1 MKEIIN
7 IVIYNSY
14 VDGKEIRKACIFY
27 NDGDV
32 KNVDYYDDGINAI
45 KEVLKREHITK
56 TEDFAKM
63 MNNKFFYTMS
73 EESLKENYNSF
84 LPQDEEVLLYKVNY
98 NGNSSYD
105 DFTSNFDN
113 EIEDEEL
120 AGEKIEYN
128 EDNFINNAGAKI
140 KEKLTENNYEG
151 LKIVGGVV
159 LGVALIAGVVYVS
172 KRCSK
177 QGTMIS
183 PTNTKVTTTNETE
196 QVNVNASEYPNIDDY
211 TYVLDSN
218 DNSLY
223 NDYTFAELLEVTN
236 NEFQKNSMV
245 NASSALVG
253 FNSVFA
259 KNYIE
264 SGHDIKAALSFD
276 EVVALQ
282 QAYNNYSIDEVRA
295 YFNGYEVNAVDMSNN
310 YKSATAQLIGA
321 YIIESKENPVDMTI
335 LIDSQEGRDFY
346 NRYHD
351 MYLAAKYAEG
361 EEQLRLVKEFY
372 DAVRKD
378 FPITEEVRT
387 EGISHREDHSKIK
400 DYQLA
405 VIPIIDAAERLFQN
419 LEIDYTLGNESED
432 LSNYDFMND
441 LGLCNH
447 VDDKYER
454 LETITLTSYED
465 KTNPSYEQYRNAIIA
480 ELVNSNEYVIDDAH
494 RELSNLRLFQ
504 QIINN
509 DPLWKHRNG
518 EYNGPSYSYY
528 ETTESYSWSD
538 SETVERTE
546 TTQET
551 KEIPSDKQKEVDD
564 QIQTEND
571 KARQEAEQAAEE
583 ERAREQAYEDQKAN
597 DIEKEIEEEEK
608 QLQEDINNANKTID
622 NNNKDTDESN
632 NKPVNENDFHGN
644 VDFDDNHSNN
654 NGDLDNSVEN
664 ITTDG
669 TAADIELPD
678 PNVTGKDFDNKSTT
692 TTYTTTIES
701 TESVTTYTEQVGE
714 NAYIEY
720 DQEYTKYDED
730 GNPVKAK
737 VRQLVRKRVK

>member
-14 VDGKEIRKACIFY
+14 VDGKKVRKTSIFY
-27 NDGDV
+27 NDGTV
-32 KNVDYYDDGINAI
+32 KNVDYYDDGIDAI
-45 KEVLKREHITK
+45 KEVLKREHVTK
-56 TEDFAKM
+56 VEELKEM

-73 EESLKENYNSF
+73 EEEFKEKYDSF
-84 LPQDEEVLLYKVNY
+84 LPQEENLLATVDYEAE
-98 NGNSSYD
+98 SYYE
-105 DFTSNFDN
+105 DFSEEEE
-113 EIEDEEL
+113 EIEEDNSTDNNL
-120 AGEKIEYN
+120 TLKEKITET
-128 EDNFINNAGAKI
+128 
-140 KEKLTENNYEG
+140 LTENDNEG
-151 LKIVGGVV
+151 LKILSTIALGAVIIGG
-159 LGVALIAGVVYVS
+159 LMYVS
-172 KRCSK
+172 TRCSK
-177 QGTMIS
+177 KGEIINS
-183 PTNTKVTTTNETE
+183 TNETTITPTPVQTNE
-196 QVNVNASEYPNIDDY
+196 TEYPNIDDY
-211 TYVLDSN
+211 TYVLNNN
-218 DNSLY
+218 DNDLY
-223 NDYTFAELLEVTN
+223 NDYTFAQLLEVTN
-236 NEFQKNSMV
+236 NEFQKNAMI
-245 NASSALVG
+245 NASSAITG
-253 FNSVFA
+253 FNSIFA

-276 EVVALQ
+276 EIVALQ
-282 QAYNNYSIDEVRA
+282 QAYNDYSIDEVRA
-295 YFNGYEVNAVDMSNN
+295 YFNGYEVNAVEMSNN

-372 DAVRKD
+372 DAVRED

-387 EGISHREDHSKIK
+387 EGISHSEDHSQVK

-405 VIPIIDAAERLFQN
+405 VIPMIDAAERIFRN
-419 LEIDYTLGNESED
+419 LEVDYTLGNESEY

-454 LETITLTSYED
+454 LETIMLSAYED
-465 KTNPSYEQYRNAIIA
+465 NTNPLYEQYRNAIIT

-518 EYNGPSYSYY
+518 EYNGSSYSYEEQSE
-528 ETTESYSWSD
+528 ETYYWSD
-538 SETVERTE
+538 SETVEYTE
-546 TTQET
+546 TET
-551 KEIPSDKQKEVDD
+551 SYAEIPSDEQQEVDE
-564 QIQTEND
+564 QINQENEQ
-571 KARQEAEQAAEE
+571 ARIEAEQAAEE
-583 ERAREQAYEDQKAN
+583 ERARQQAEEDQNAK
-597 DIEKEIEEEEK
+597 DIEKEIEEDEK
-608 QLQEDINNANKTID
+608 QLQEDINTANETI
-622 NNNKDTDESN
+622 NNNNSDNDYTNDT
-632 NKPVNENDFHGN
+632 PVNESDFNGD
-644 VDFDDNHSNN
+644 VDFDNNHSND
-654 NGDLDNSVEN
+654 NGDLDSSVEN

-669 TAADIELPD
+669 TGADVELPD
-678 PNVTGKDFDNKSTT
+678 PNKSGEEFDRKSVTMSYTATT
-692 TTYTTTIES
+692 QSIES
-701 TESVTTYTEQVGE
+701 VSGYTEQVGE

>member
-14 VDGKEIRKACIFY
+14 VDGKKVRKTSIFY
-27 NDGDV
+27 NDGTV
-32 KNVDYYDDGINAI
+32 KNVDYYDDGIDAI
-45 KEVLKREHITK
+45 KEVLKREHVTK
-56 TEDFAKM
+56 VEEFKEM

-73 EESLKENYNSF
+73 EEEFKEKYDSF
-84 LPQDEEVLLYKVNY
+84 LPQEENLLTTVDYEAE
-98 NGNSSYD
+98 SYYE
-105 DFTSNFDN
+105 DFSEEE
-113 EIEDEEL
+113 EIEEDNSTDNNL
-120 AGEKIEYN
+120 TLKEKITET
-128 EDNFINNAGAKI
+128 
-140 KEKLTENNYEG
+140 LTENDNEG
-151 LKIVGGVV
+151 LKILGSIALGVV
-159 LGVALIAGVVYVS
+159 LIGGLMYVS
-172 KRCSK
+172 TRCSK
-177 QGTMIS
+177 KGEIINS
-183 PTNTKVTTTNETE
+183 TNETTITPTPVQTDE
-196 QVNVNASEYPNIDDY
+196 TEYPNIDNY
-211 TYVLDSN
+211 TYVLNNN
-218 DNSLY
+218 DNDLY
-223 NDYTFAELLEVTN
+223 NDYTFAQLLEVTN
-236 NEFQKNSMV
+236 NEFQKNAMI
-245 NASSALVG
+245 NASSAITG
-253 FNSVFA
+253 FNSIFA

-276 EVVALQ
+276 EIVALQ
-282 QAYNNYSIDEVRA
+282 QAYNDYSIDEVRA
-295 YFNGYEVNAVDMSNN
+295 YFNGYEVNAVEMSNN
-310 YKSATAQLIGA
+310 YKSATTQLIGA

-372 DAVRKD
+372 DAVRED

-387 EGISHREDHSKIK
+387 EGISHSEDHSQVK

-405 VIPIIDAAERLFQN
+405 VIPMIDAAERIFQN
-419 LEIDYTLGNESED
+419 LEVDYTLGNESEY

-454 LETITLTSYED
+454 LETIMLSAYED
-465 KTNPSYEQYRNAIIA
+465 NTNPLYEQYRNAIIT

-518 EYNGPSYSYY
+518 EYNGSSYSYEEQSE
-528 ETTESYSWSD
+528 ETYYWSD
-538 SETVERTE
+538 SATVEHTE
-546 TTQET
+546 TATT
-551 KEIPSDKQKEVDD
+551 YAEIPSDEQQEVDE
-564 QIQTEND
+564 QINQENEQ
-571 KARQEAEQAAEE
+571 ARIEAEKAAEE
-583 ERAREQAYEDQKAN
+583 ERARQQAEENQNAK
-597 DIEKEIEEEEK
+597 DIEKEIEEDEK
-608 QLQEDINNANKTID
+608 QLQEDINNANETI
-622 NNNKDTDESN
+622 NNNNSDNDYTNDT
-632 NKPVNENDFHGN
+632 PVNESDFNGD
-644 VDFDDNHSNN
+644 VDFDNNHSND
-654 NGDLDNSVEN
+654 NGDLDSSVEN

-669 TAADIELPD
+669 TGADVELPD
-678 PNVTGKDFDNKSTT
+678 PNKSGEEFDRKSVTMSYTATT
-692 TTYTTTIES
+692 QSIES
-701 TESVTTYTEQVGE
+701 VSGYTEQVGE

>member
-14 VDGKEIRKACIFY
+14 VDGKKVRKTSIFY
-27 NDGDV
+27 NDGTV
-32 KNVDYYDDGINAI
+32 KNVDYYDDGIDAI
-45 KEVLKREHITK
+45 KEVLKREHVTK
-56 TEDFAKM
+56 VEELKEM

-73 EESLKENYNSF
+73 EEEFKEKYDSF
-84 LPQDEEVLLYKVNY
+84 LPQEENLLATVDYEAE
-98 NGNSSYD
+98 SYYE
-105 DFTSNFDN
+105 DFSEEEE
-113 EIEDEEL
+113 EIEEDNSTDNNL
-120 AGEKIEYN
+120 TLKEKITET
-128 EDNFINNAGAKI
+128 
-140 KEKLTENNYEG
+140 LTENDNEG
-151 LKIVGGVV
+151 LKILSTIALGAVIIGG
-159 LGVALIAGVVYVS
+159 LMYVS
-172 KRCSK
+172 TRCSK
-177 QGTMIS
+177 KGEIINS
-183 PTNTKVTTTNETE
+183 TNETTITPTPVQTNE
-196 QVNVNASEYPNIDDY
+196 TEYPNIDDY
-211 TYVLDSN
+211 TYVLNNN
-218 DNSLY
+218 DNDLY
-223 NDYTFAELLEVTN
+223 NDYTFAQLLEVTN
-236 NEFQKNSMV
+236 NEFQKNAMI
-245 NASSALVG
+245 NASSAITG
-253 FNSVFA
+253 FNSIFA

-276 EVVALQ
+276 EIVALQ
-282 QAYNNYSIDEVRA
+282 QAYNDYSIDEVRA
-295 YFNGYEVNAVDMSNN
+295 YFNGYEVNAVEMSNN

-372 DAVRKD
+372 DAVRED

-387 EGISHREDHSKIK
+387 EGISHSEDHSQVK

-405 VIPIIDAAERLFQN
+405 VIPMIDAAERIFQN
-419 LEIDYTLGNESED
+419 LEVDYTLGNEIEY

-454 LETITLTSYED
+454 LETIMLSAYED
-465 KTNPSYEQYRNAIIA
+465 NTNPLYEQYRNAIIT

-518 EYNGPSYSYY
+518 EYNGSSYSYEEQSE
-528 ETTESYSWSD
+528 ETYYWSD
-538 SETVERTE
+538 SETVEYTE
-546 TTQET
+546 TET
-551 KEIPSDKQKEVDD
+551 SYAEIPSDEQQEVDE
-564 QIQTEND
+564 QINQENEQ
-571 KARQEAEQAAEE
+571 ARIEAEQAAEE
-583 ERAREQAYEDQKAN
+583 ERARQQAEEDQNAK
-597 DIEKEIEEEEK
+597 DIEKEIEEDEK
-608 QLQEDINNANKTID
+608 QLQEDINTANETI
-622 NNNKDTDESN
+622 NNNNSDNDYTNDT
-632 NKPVNENDFHGN
+632 PVNESDFNGD
-644 VDFDDNHSNN
+644 VDFDNNHSND
-654 NGDLDNSVEN
+654 NGDLDSSVEN

-669 TAADIELPD
+669 TGADVELPD
-678 PNVTGKDFDNKSTT
+678 PNKSGEEFDRKSVTMSYTATT
-692 TTYTTTIES
+692 QSIES
-701 TESVTTYTEQVGE
+701 VSGYTEQVGE